1 MGRKI
6 SPLNYIDNEV
16 ECPICL
22 EKTSKFINLKCN
34 HAFDIFCIQK
44 HVYYQIKI
52 NKEPTCPYCRDKINL
67 KDLKKINKT
76 WKLLNYDSNFFLHKK
91 THYINK
97 YLNISNFISIKY
109 DNNILNST
117 IYIPISNNSMPSYY
131 ISPVI
136 KDSILLTEPD
146 SVLNISKYFNY
157 SETENGEKL
166 EPFQYYLDGYI
177 IDKSYSK
184 FLKKFFKS
192 KYFTNENP
200 IIKDLDLSKKKKYS
214 NLKIRFYIT
223 NPKNIIT
230 INNKLNIYNKG
241 FLYKKNEDFKCIFKI
256 YLLKTFN
263 NIYLINELKSIN
275 YI

>member
-6 SPLNYIDNEV
+6 SPLNYVDNEV

-22 EKTSKFINLKCN
+22 EKTSKYINLKCN

-52 NKEPTCPYCRDKINL
+52 NKEPSCPFCRDKINL
-67 KDLKKINKT
+67 KDLKKINKK
-76 WKLLNYDSNFFLHKK
+76 WMLLNYDSIFFLQKK
-91 THYINK
+91 SFYINK
-97 YLNISNFISIKY
+97 NLYINKFASIKY
-109 DNNILNST
+109 NDILLNGT
-117 IYIPISNNSMPSYY
+117 IYIPITNNSTPSYY

-146 SVLNISKYFNY
+146 EVLKISTHFNY
-157 SETENGEKL
+157 NETEYGEKL
-166 EPFQYYLDGYI
+166 EQYQYYLDGYI
-177 IDKSYSK
+177 IDKSYHK

-200 IIKDLDLSKKKKYS
+200 IIKDFDLNEKTGYS
-214 NLKIRFYIT
+214 NLKIRFYIS

-230 INNKLNIYNKG
+230 INNELNIYHRGLLYNKN
-241 FLYKKNEDFKCIFKI
+241 KDFKCIFKL